1 AKEVIISKVVTLKKT
16 EKKQKQ
22 ESQPKRINIYKH
34 QITEEELAILT
45 SLVNTTPTEKQL
57 NLALAV
63 LLKISEH

>member
-1 AKEVIISKVVTLKKT
+1 
-16 EKKQKQ
+16 